1 MKAVGIKVLK
11 DNLSKY
17 LKMVQA
23 GETVLVTDRNEVV
36 AEIHSPG
43 MSIHPKISRWEV
55 FLNHE
60 ERRRGVIR
68 ANSRTDKS
76 LDELLQLPRPSVP
89 IDVRSL
95 MDEIRAE

>member
-23 GETVLVTDRNEVV
+23 GETVLVTDRDEVV

-43 MSIHPKISRWEV
+43 ISIHPKISRWEA

-60 ERRRGVIR
+60 ERRRGVLR
-68 ANSRTDKS
+68 AKSRTGRSFND
-76 LDELLQLPRPSVP
+76 LLQLPRPSVP
-89 IDVRSL
+89 IDVQSL

>member
-17 LKMVQA
+17 LKLVQA
-23 GETVLVTDRNEVV
+23 GETVLVTDRDEVV
-36 AEIHSPG
+36 AEIHTPG
-43 MSIHPKISRWEV
+43 MSIHPKISRWEA

-60 ERRRGVIR
+60 ERRGGVIR
-68 ANSRTDKS
+68 ARPEIKLP
-76 LDELLQLPRPSVP
+76 LDRLTQYPRPTIP

-95 MDEIRAE
+95 MDELRAE